1 VTVSA
6 SAPARV
12 DLAGGT
18 LDLWPIHVL
27 HPGTVTV
34 NVAIGLLA
42 SCRVRAGGGLFRVRA
57 ADRSFEHSA
66 GNPSELL
73 GEPRTALVGSL
84 LEALDVRR
92 PVDVEIA
99 TEVPYGSGIGG
110 SSALTVALLGALAG
124 FAGRDLTGVD
134 RVELVRDV
142 ETRVL
147 GRPAGVQDY
156 YPALEGGL
164 HSIAFQPGA
173 TRARRDE
180 VDPEAWERH
189 LTLFDTGASHS
200 SGMNNWEIL
209 RARLEGDARV
219 TDRIE
224 EVRNAAVAMRL
235 ACAGRDFEG
244 MGRALAAE
252 WDARRQLAPVV
263 ETPLIA
269 RAIVAAR
276 GAGAWAGKACGAGG
290 GGFVVLLA
298 PAESTAGVRDALA
311 SLGAGKV
318 VRVPVVNRGLEVSE
332 AGDAG
337 DADETGRPAR
347 RLG

>member
-1 VTVSA
+1 MIVSA

-34 NVAIGLLA
+34 NVAIGLFA
-42 SCRVRAGGGLFRVRA
+42 SCRVREGGGLFRVRA
-57 ADRSFEHSA
+57 ADGSFERSA

-110 SSALTVALLGALAG
+110 SSALTVALLGALAS

-134 RVELVRDV
+134 RVELVRDI

-164 HSIAFQPGA
+164 HAIAFQPGA
-173 TRARRDE
+173 TRARREE
-180 VDPEAWERH
+180 VDPHAWDRH

-224 EVRNAAVAMRL
+224 EVRQAAVAMRL
-235 ACAGRDFEG
+235 ACVERDFEG
-244 MGRALAAE
+244 MGRALRAE

-269 RAIVAAR
+269 RAISAAR

-290 GGFVVLLA
+290 GGFVVVLG
-298 PAESTAGVRDALA
+298 PAGSTDRVRGALG
-311 SLGAGKV
+311 SLGEGSV
-318 VRVPVVNRGLEVSE
+318 VRVPVVNRGLEAVESVE
-332 AGDAG
+332 AG
-337 DADETGRPAR
+337 EPAR
-347 RLG
+347 LG